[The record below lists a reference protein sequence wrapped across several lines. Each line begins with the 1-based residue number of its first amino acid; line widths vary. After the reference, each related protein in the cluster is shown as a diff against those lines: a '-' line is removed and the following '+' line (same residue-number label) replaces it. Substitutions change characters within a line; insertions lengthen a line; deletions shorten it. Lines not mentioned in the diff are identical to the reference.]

1 MKKFFT
7 VFIMIALLFSSCSS
21 GGANKELQKAE
32 FNNKT
37 IDRIVINK
45 SGYPGR
51 YVIIND
57 NSISNFK
64 NTLVKSSKASVN
76 TKLEPDFTFELYSDI
91 KKVGTFKYLAG
102 INDKD
107 TANLFDE
114 NGNMYHVNPSI
125 ENLFL
130 KRIMKKDN
138 RANVTEYYV
147 SFVKLLIDKTKPE
160 SKSTVVVDISKDYYV
175 TKSLTTMEQKR
186 ILDSITKT
194 GVSIKFPNEVDKWD
208 YYITINTSSYSD
220 TACTAIATVKDKNNV
235 DVSYE
240 INGVFK
246 NNKWEYN
253 IKYK

>member
-7 VFIMIALLFSSCSS
+7 VFILIAALLFSSCS

-32 FNNKT
+32 FNTKT

-51 YVIIND
+51 YVIINND
-57 NSISNFK
+57 SINNFK
-64 NTLVKSSKASVN
+64 NTLVKSSNASVN
-76 TKLEPDFTFELYSDI
+76 TKLKPDFTFELYSDI

-102 INDKD
+102 VSDKH

-125 ENLFL
+125 ENFFL

-138 RANVTEYYV
+138 RANVTDYYV

-160 SKSTVVVDISKDYYV
+160 SKSTIVVDISKDYYV

-194 GVSIKFPNEVDKWD
+194 GMSIKFPNEVDKWD

-220 TACTAIATVKDKNNV
+220 TACTATATVKDKNNI